1 MSDAQKMTEREVAKR
16 LLENVDNLTKSY
28 EGLSEEIDSIRTNM
42 KNIEGIE
49 SEGVNNAD
57 VLKEFEGLRATVEDM
72 KDQAEKARSANGDGI
87 SGLKEEAHKF
97 SLIRA
102 MDAIHTNSWENAGF
116 EREVMEQARTKAQAI
131 GVGTAGGYFV
141 PDEVLDDVIQAIY
154 TRSALINLGDSG
166 AANRISVIDGLQGGT
181 VKVPKFLGG
190 LVAYFIGEEDEYTES
205 QTRVGDVVMTPKK
218 LAVMVRLTQ
227 EMRNYAG
234 FGFENLLR
242 EDMVRAAAKKLD
254 NAILYGRGTADE
266 PRGIINGVNATHL
279 ALGASEL
286 NANPSVQVY
295 GAESGLASVNADGF
309 WNGTAP
315 AAGGS
320 GAAGAALD
328 FDDLDKMK
336 ALLEDIGVV
345 PDESA
350 AFLAHPKFFRK
361 LRQLKIDNFS
371 GQSSDQ
377 PYLLGMPMISDER
390 LQEVIGPFVT
400 STQVEHA
407 RQPGANLN
415 WGVNSSTPANT
426 FGNVFYGNWNE
437 VLLGRWGGIEIDDDA
452 GRGKG
457 FTRDHIYVKMR
468 MYLDVGMR
476 HDQSIVVCDDANYA

>member
-1 MSDAQKMTEREVAKR
+1 MDETQKMTEREVAKR

-49 SEGVNNAD
+49 SEGIKNAD
-57 VLKEFEGLRATVEDM
+57 VLKEFETLRATVEDM
-72 KDQAEKARSANGDGI
+72 KEQSEKARSARGDGI
-87 SGLKEEAHKF
+87 AGLKDEAHKF

-102 MDAIHTNSWENAGF
+102 MDAIHTNSWEKAGF
-116 EREVMEQARTKAQAI
+116 EREVLEHARTKAQAI

-154 TRSALINLGDSG
+154 TRSALINLGGDG
-166 AANRISVIDGLQGGT
+166 DATRISVLDGLSGGT

-254 NAILYGRGTADE
+254 NAILYGAGTADE
-266 PRGIINGVNATHL
+266 PRGIVNSVNTTHL
-279 ALGASEL
+279 GLGASEL
-286 NANPSVQVY
+286 NSNPSVQVY
-295 GAESGLASVNADGF
+295 SPDTVLAGVNSDGF
-309 WNGTAP
+309 WNGSAP
-315 AAGGS
+315 AS
-320 GAAGAALD
+320 GAVGGALD

-336 ALLEDIGVV
+336 ALLEDISIV
-345 PDESA
+345 PDENA

-361 LRQLKIDNFS
+361 LRQLKVDNFS

-390 LQEVIGPFVT
+390 LAEVIGPFVT
-400 STQVEHA
+400 STQVTTN
-407 RQPGANLN
+407 QKPGASYG
-415 WGVNSSTPANT
+415 WGSSAGST